1 VNQLDHIVI
10 AAADLDAAIAQF
22 ADETGCVP
30 SPGGSHRGLGTKN
43 ALASFGSDCY
53 LELIAPDPAQQL
65 EGTFGEMLLQ
75 LPQPQPLH
83 WAIRSRNLPGVADS
97 ARALGFVPSKIRDTS
112 RMAPDGAR
120 LDWQLLGLSG
130 HNLGGLVPFF
140 IDWLACAHPA
150 IHAPRVGPLQEFT
163 IRTMHDGLQR
173 LISQT
178 TGVQCTAGDAL
189 LSFCFTGDKG
199 EFRYRATS
207 PTGFKL

>member
-1 VNQLDHIVI
+1 MNQLDHIVI

-43 ALASFGSDCY
+43 TLTSFGSDCY

-65 EGTFGEMLLQ
+65 KGTFGEMLLQ

-83 WAIRSRNLPGVADS
+83 WAIR
-97 ARALGFVPSKIRDTS
+97 
-112 RMAPDGAR
+112 
-120 LDWQLLGLSG
+120 
-130 HNLGGLVPFF
+130 
-140 IDWLACAHPA
+140 
-150 IHAPRVGPLQEFT
+150 
-163 IRTMHDGLQR
+163 TMHDGLQR

-178 TGVQCTAGDAL
+178 KGVQCTAGDAL
-189 LSFCFTGDKG
+189 LSLCFTGDKG
-199 EFRYRATS
+199 EFHYRATS